1 MKPITQID
9 IFSAIVLL
17 TDETVVKRNESPSTP
32 ENPLEY
38 PLGSSDRPDPEALL
52 SVVLSLTG
60 NYTLNVHQEPS
71 SSYICCRFL
80 SGKQETEPLKIKC

>member
-17 TDETVVKRNESPSTP
+17 TDETVVKRNESPLTP

-60 NYTLNVHQEPS
+60 NYTLNVQPGT
-71 SSYICCRFL
+71 FL
-80 SGKQETEPLKIKC
+80 KLHLLSVPFWKTRN